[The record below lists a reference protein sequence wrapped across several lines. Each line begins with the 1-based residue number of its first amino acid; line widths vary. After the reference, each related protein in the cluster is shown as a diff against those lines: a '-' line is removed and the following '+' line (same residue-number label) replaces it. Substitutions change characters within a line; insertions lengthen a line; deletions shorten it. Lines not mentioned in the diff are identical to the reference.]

1 MEKEEIK
8 QAYLEAMQEDRWN
21 RERTPSN
28 WEKIPIVQRTLKY
41 IAFCLFGFMGLIVVA
56 QIGAITGNDRLRNK
70 AMVLIERMI
79 EIALTIFVDGLFY
92 LSSILERVLDEA
104 LKLIGG

>member
-21 RERTPSN
+21 REKGINSFER
-28 WEKIPIVQRTLKY
+28 IPVVQRVLKY
-41 IAFCLFGFMGLIVVA
+41 IAFCLFGFMGLIIVA
-56 QIGAITGNDRLRNK
+56 QIGSITGNDRLRDK
-70 AMVLIERMI
+70 AMALIEKMI